1 MLQVLFCST
10 TTNHEGTL
18 TVILQ
23 NLGLVELQIMMCDS
37 FTKGII
43 PFQEDVK
50 SVLCNR
56 FNRLESPEPLL
67 YSI

>member
-10 TTNHEGTL
+10 TTSHEGNL

-23 NLGLVELQIMMCDS
+23 NLGLVELQIMMCNS
-37 FTKGII
+37 FTKGVIL
-43 PFQEDVK
+43 FQEDVK

-56 FNRLESPEPLL
+56 FNRLQSLKPLL